1 MLSQSSGI
9 KVYQG
14 VYRGSPVVVRVRL
27 AHVADPGRPLA
38 TLRVAC
44 VGGLAQPVSVD
55 WRSLCRWTGAVAA
68 GRNHNALPMLGSC
81 CKCFYKARTCCLPM
95 SQVTYGVA

>member
-55 WRSLCRWTGAVAA
+55 WRSRCWQESQCFANA
-68 GRNHNALPMLGSC
+68 GFVL
-81 CKCFYKARTCCLPM
+81 
-95 SQVTYGVA
+95 QVFL